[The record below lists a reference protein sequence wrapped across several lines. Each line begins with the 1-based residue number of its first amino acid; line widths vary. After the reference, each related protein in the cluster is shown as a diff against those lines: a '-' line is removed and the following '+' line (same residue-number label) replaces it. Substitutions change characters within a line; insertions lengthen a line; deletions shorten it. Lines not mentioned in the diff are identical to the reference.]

1 MNPLLQLLAHGQSY
15 WLDNL
20 TRQMLRNGELAR
32 RIHDEGLR
40 GQTSNPA
47 IFGKAIGKSQDYD
60 EQIERLIDERRPTP
74 EIYEALAIQDIQAA
88 CDLYRPVY
96 DESKGLDGYVSLEVS
111 PHLAHD
117 MQGSLEEA
125 RRLHR
130 MVQRPN
136 VMIKIPGT
144 PEAVPAIE
152 EALFE
157 GIPINVTLL
166 FSIESY
172 EAVAWAYIRALER
185 RLEQGKSINALS
197 SVASFFLSRIDVE
210 VDKRLKALG
219 PVDGIQPQDLL
230 GKMAVANA
238 KLAYQRFREILDDPR
253 WQVLERQG
261 AKVQRMLWAST
272 STKNPDYRDV
282 MYVEPLIGPDTV
294 NTMPDETI
302 AAFAD
307 HGVVRDTVM
316 EGMEEARQ
324 TMQALEKLG
333 ISFREVTELLMTEGM
348 QKFVEPFDQILDII
362 EKKRSLLGGEGQTRA
377 GEAASK
383 GAQPAK

>member
-20 TRQMLRNGELAR
+20 TRQMLRNGDLAR

-60 EQIERLIDERRPTP
+60 EQIEKLIDERRPTP
-74 EIYEALAIQDIQAA
+74 EIYEALVIQDIQAA
-88 CDLYRPVY
+88 CDLFRPVY

-125 RRLHR
+125 RRLFQ

-144 PEAVPAIE
+144 PAAVPAIE

-172 EAVAWAYIRALER
+172 ESVAWAYIRALER
-185 RLEQGKSINALS
+185 RLEQGKSIDTLS

-219 PVDGIQPQDLL
+219 PVDAIQPQDLM
-230 GKMAVANA
+230 GKVAVANA
-238 KLAYQRFREILDDPR
+238 RLAYQRFRAILDDPR
-253 WQVLERQG
+253 WQALERQG

-362 EKKRSLLGGEGQTRA
+362 EKKRSLLGSEGQTRA